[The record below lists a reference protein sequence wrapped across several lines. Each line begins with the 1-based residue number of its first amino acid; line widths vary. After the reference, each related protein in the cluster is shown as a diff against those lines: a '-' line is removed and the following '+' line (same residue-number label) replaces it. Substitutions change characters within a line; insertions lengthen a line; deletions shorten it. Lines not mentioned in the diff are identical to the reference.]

1 MPKITKR
8 EKLKERQQQE
18 KDVQLEKEIKLLK
31 VKKPILGVKSRLT
44 LGLIGNYTQLY
55 FSPLHLGQSIVVL

>member
-8 EKLKERQQQE
+8 EKLKEKQQLE

-31 VKKPILGVKSRLT
+31 VKKPILGVKSRQIVP
-44 LGLIGNYTQLY
+44 GLIGN
-55 FSPLHLGQSIVVL
+55 

>member
-44 LGLIGNYTQLY
+44 LGLIGN
-55 FSPLHLGQSIVVL
+55 